1 MTPTDADADFVFVD
15 LHCDPLRT
23 KLVNALTFPHEH
35 NLKLRPVGV
44 VVDVLSNPFVNWVF
58 LYWDVDS
65 DSGLEIHDKIF
76 ELLNFIFVD
85 VLLLN

>member
-1 MTPTDADADFVFVD
+1 MTPTDADANFVFVD

-35 NLKLRPVGV
+35 NLKLRPVWV

-58 LYWDVDS
+58 LYWDVYS
-65 DSGLEIHDKIF
+65 DS
-76 ELLNFIFVD
+76 
-85 VLLLN
+85 